1 MDGTTINNPNK
12 HFNFNSKHMCTIIL
26 INYNE
31 CALTMCVL
39 FCTTSNLKNIY
50 IYFFLWINKQRYKGN
65 RRLFLGSNIRF

>member
-26 INYNE
+26 MNYNE

-39 FCTTSNLKNIY
+39 LFYGLINKGRRVTED
-50 IYFFLWINKQRYKGN
+50 FFLDQILDSRQ
-65 RRLFLGSNIRF
+65 S